1 MSGIAQK
8 YMPNMENEGEPYY
21 EKHFRQAS
29 GQDSDANTTNKS
41 DAPYYEQHYKKFQPE
56 KGNSAWDYASQV
68 PAGIVAGARAAPRSL
83 YEGVKGIAGLVGELN
98 PVSLGKTGEYTKKGL
113 EYLEEHSPEK
123 FKELMNFLFPTFEET
138 RKEIPEWLAPKA
150 ENFGQK
156 VLQNASRFGTEGV
169 LTGGVGSIPKQI
181 GGSLGAATG
190 QQIAEELELPPIA
203 HAALT
208 AGSAYFGHKVGG
220 KLESPKTFFTPKQK
234 ITPEARSYFEASEAL
249 GIDPLATGQNP
260 TQLQKVAQK
269 WATHGHGGPQILEEA
284 YKSRS
289 GQISRVF
296 NEAMDKIGD
305 DLFSVPNK
313 VTGQMQGSP
322 VEAGSA
328 LQRGIEQAKNQVEH
342 TKTQL
347 YKAVD
352 ATIPEGDKV
361 RLVPGDGIDAGNV
374 NSKLI
379 EVQSALKDTLTHEP
393 AGSYTHKLISQ
404 AIDRLQKI
412 NERGQTNFILDS
424 NGNPIPMNPTMEIG
438 VKELENTKRA
448 LGEIID
454 WHIPGGAKS
463 LLKPIYHQMGK
474 TLDEYGNKNKAY
486 GNSSKAAKEYFK
498 DEVLNIRTNL
508 LDAIKEGKKPE
519 QALSKM
525 NTVSG
530 IRQVKKAL
538 KNLPDGDK
546 LFNALARYYVKELIQ
561 DRIID
566 PSTGLMKIPKGAGN
580 GIHNFL
586 TKDKE
591 LYSLIH
597 ELLPAEQLKTL
608 HQLEDVGKGLFKGFN
623 ALVNPSQ
630 TADTALAIYEILGP
644 AKQFAKGVYNLPK
657 IGGFLDIGAAG
668 LKFFFPKFL
677 AKMVTNPDFA
687 RKIYNTAKAADK
699 QDWGLYNRLLLSVT
713 DDLAEDN
720 ESTPNPEQQ
729 SNR

>member
-21 EKHFRQAS
+21 EKHFRQVN

-56 KGNSAWDYASQV
+56 KGKSTWDYASQI
-68 PAGIVAGARAAPRSL
+68 PAGIKASAYAAPRSL

-98 PVSLGKTGEYTKKGL
+98 PVGLGKTGEYTKKGL

-156 VLQNASRFGTEGV
+156 VLQNASRFGTEGL
-169 LTGGVGSIPKQI
+169 LTGGTGSLPKQI

-190 QQIAEELELPPIA
+190 QQIAEDLELPPLA

-208 AGSAYFGHKVGG
+208 AGSAYFGHKLGG
-220 KLESPKTFFTPKQK
+220 KLETPKTFFTPKQK
-234 ITPEARSYFEASEAL
+234 LTPEARSYFEASEAL
-249 GIDPLATGQNP
+249 GIDPLATGINP

-269 WATHGHGGPQILEEA
+269 WGTHGQGGPQILEDA

-305 DLFSVPNK
+305 DLFSTPNK
-313 VTGQMQGSP
+313 VTGKMEP
-322 VEAGSA
+322 NEVEAGKG
-328 LQRGIEQAKNQVEH
+328 LQKGITEAKNQVEH
-342 TKTQL
+342 TKSQL
-347 YKAVD
+347 YRAVD
-352 ATIPEGDKV
+352 ATIPENDRV
-361 RLVPGDGIDAGNV
+361 RLTPGQGIDATNI
-374 NSKLI
+374 NNKMI
-379 EVQSALKDTLTHEP
+379 EVQAALQDAIAFEP
-393 AGSYTHKLISQ
+393 EGSYTHKLISK
-404 AIDRLQKI
+404 AIDVLKKM
-412 NERGQTNFILDS
+412 NEKGHTNFILDAQ
-424 NGNPIPMNPTMEIG
+424 GNPIPLNPTMEIG
-438 VKELENTKRA
+438 VKTLENSKRA
-448 LGEIID
+448 LGELVD
-454 WHIPGGAKS
+454 WHIPGGAKD
-463 LLKPIYHQMGK
+463 LIKPIYGQMSK
-474 TLDEYGNKNKAY
+474 TLEEYGNKNKAY
-486 GNSSKAAKEYFK
+486 GTSAKAAKEYFI

-525 NTVSG
+525 GTVSG
-530 IRQVKKAL
+530 IRQLKKAL
-538 KNLPDGDK
+538 ANLPDGKK
-546 LFNALARYYVKELIQ
+546 LFDALARYYVKELIH
-561 DRIID
+561 DRVID

-586 TKDKE
+586 TNDKDI
-591 LYSLIH
+591 YSLIH

-630 TADTALAIYEILGP
+630 TADTALAIYQILSP
-644 AKQFAKGVYNLPK
+644 AKQIAKGIQNLPK
-657 IGGFLDIGAAG
+657 VGGVIDILGGAT
-668 LKFFFPKFL
+668 KFILPKML
-677 AKMVTNPDFA
+677 AKIVTNPDFA

-699 QDWGLYNRLLLSVT
+699 QDWSLYNRLLLSVA
-713 DDLAEDN
+713 DDLADDN

-729 SNR
+729 PNR